1 MRNKR
6 QHTYISLF
14 SSAGVGCFGFKEEN
28 FKCVATN
35 EIIERRLNIQKI
47 NNKCELETGY
57 ICGDI
62 QNEETKEKIYNET
75 KKWSDNQKNYIDV
88 VIATP
93 PCQGMSVANHK
104 KKTDEINRNSLVNES
119 VEIIKKIQPK
129 FFIFENVSAFWKTGC
144 INKNKEVV
152 SIGEMIMEE
161 LGKEYSIY
169 KNVIN
174 FKDYGSNSS
183 RTRTLVIGV
192 LNKFSDEIAP
202 VELFPDYKDGRNLK
216 EIISDMSS
224 LKWGEYD
231 KNDFYHSFRIY
242 PEHMRKWIKEINEG
256 ESAFDNRE
264 DLKKPHKIING
275 EIVINQSK
283 NGDKYRRQIFDKVA
297 PCIHTRNDQIA
308 SQNTIHP
315 REDRVFSIRELMK
328 MMTIPDNFKWLDLE
342 LEELNSL
349 TLEEK
354 RKISKREE
362 MNIRQSIGEAVPTEI
377 FRQIARKINN
387 FLEKDSLS
395 ELEIKKISTKLKTK
409 KDRERFI
416 EKNFKNYNFSTLS
429 KIIELSNSKRKKH
442 SAYYTNKF
450 IIQEIFKQLPNFDN
464 KEITILEPSVGIG
477 NFIPFIFK
485 KYENISKVN
494 LKLIDIDKNI
504 LEILKLLISKI
515 EVPENF
521 NIEFINKDF
530 LDYSETE
537 KVDLVVGNPPFTK
550 LSGNYLKEKIK
561 KNYNKETKNLAELI
575 LEKAMKIA
583 DNVSLIMPKNILNTP
598 EYEKTREI
606 LSKKKV
612 ESIIDF
618 GEKGFKD
625 VLIET
630 INLAINMKLPPKKT
644 EIISITRKEQVIQN
658 QNYIFDQKL
667 PYWIIYRNFGFDK
680 IYGKMI
686 FGVFEV
692 FRDRQI
698 TNSNS
703 HIGKLSDNDIRVIK
717 SRNISNDGEIVN
729 IENYDAYINKN
740 DLKNFQVK
748 KYLND
753 EKVYLTPNMTYNP
766 RLMKKEK
773 GYIVNGSVAILI
785 PKYEFELTEAQKR
798 YISSDE
804 FRTFYKIARNYQTRS
819 LNIDKTSCYW
829 FGINL
834 EV

>member
-1 MRNKR
+1 MNKR
-6 QHTYISLF
+6 KKTYISLF
-14 SSAGVGCFGFKEEN
+14 SSSGVGCFGFKEEN
-28 FKCVATN
+28 FECVVTN
-35 EIIERRLNIQKI
+35 ELIERRLNVQKI
-47 NNKCELETGY
+47 NKKCKLDTGY

-62 QNEETKEKIYNET
+62 QKEEVKRKIYSEI
-75 KKWSDNQKNYIDV
+75 KKWSGNKKNYIDV
-88 VIATP
+88 IIATP

-104 KKTDEINRNSLVNES
+104 KKTDEINRNSLINES

-144 INKNKEVV
+144 INKAKKII
-152 SIGEMIMEE
+152 SIGEMITEE

-169 KNVIN
+169 KDVIN
-174 FKDYGSNSS
+174 FKNYGSNSS

-192 LNKFSDEIAP
+192 LNKFSDEISP
-202 VELFPDYKDGRNLK
+202 VELFPDYRKEKTLKDVIGN
-216 EIISDMSS
+216 MSS

-242 PEHMRKWIKEINEG
+242 PEHMREWIKEINEG
-256 ESAFDNRE
+256 ESAFDNKE
-264 DLKKPHKIING
+264 DLKKPHRIING
-275 EIVINQSK
+275 EIIINQSK

-315 REDRVFSIRELMK
+315 KEDRVFSIRELMK
-328 MMTIPDNFKWLDLE
+328 MMTIPDNFKWLNLE
-342 LEELNSL
+342 LEELNNL

-354 RKISKREE
+354 RKVSKQEE

-377 FRQIARKINN
+377 FRQIARKISK
-387 FLEKDSLS
+387 FLEKDNLS
-395 ELEIKKISTKLKTK
+395 DSEIRNISTTLKTK
-409 KDRERFI
+409 KDIKRFI
-416 EKNFKNYNFSTLS
+416 EKNSEKYSFSILS
-429 KIIELSNSKRKKH
+429 KIVEFSNSKREKH

-450 IIQEIFKQLPNFDN
+450 IIQEIFKQLPNFDS

-485 KYENISKVN
+485 KYENILKVN
-494 LKLIDIDKNI
+494 LKLVDIDKDI
-504 LEILKLLISKI
+504 LEILKLIISKI

-530 LDYSETE
+530 LDYSEIE
-537 KVDLVVGNPPFTK
+537 KVDLVIGNPPFTK

-561 KNYNKETKNLAELI
+561 RNYNKETKNLAELF

-583 DNVSLIMPKNILNTP
+583 NNISLIMPKNILNTP

-606 LSKKKV
+606 LSEKNV

-630 INLAINMKLPPKKT
+630 VNLTANMILPPKK
-644 EIISITRKEQVIQN
+644 IKIVSITRKEEIIQN
-658 QNYIFDQKL
+658 QNYIFEKKL
-667 PYWIIYRNFGFDK
+667 PYWIIYRNLNFDK
-680 IYGKMI
+680 IYNKMLFGI
-686 FGVFEV
+686 FDV

-703 HIGKLSDNDIRVIK
+703 HISKLKENDIRVIK
-717 SRNISNDGEIVN
+717 SRNISNDGKIEN

-740 DLKNFQVK
+740 DLQNFQVK

-766 RLMKKEK
+766 RFMKKEK

-829 FGINL
+829 FGINT
-834 EV
+834 EI

>member
-1 MRNKR
+1 MNKR
-6 QHTYISLF
+6 KKTYISLF
-14 SSAGVGCFGFKEEN
+14 SSSGVGCFGFKEEN
-28 FKCVATN
+28 FECVVTN
-35 EIIERRLNIQKI
+35 ELIERRLNVQKI
-47 NNKCELETGY
+47 NKKCKLDTGY

-62 QNEETKEKIYNET
+62 QKEEVKRKIYDEI
-75 KKWSDNQKNYIDV
+75 KKWSGNQKNYIDV
-88 VIATP
+88 IIATP

-104 KKTDEINRNSLVNES
+104 KKIDEINRNSLINES

-144 INKNKEVV
+144 VNKDEKII
-152 SIGEMIMEE
+152 SIGEMITEE
-161 LGKEYSIY
+161 LGKEYSLY
-169 KNVIN
+169 KDIIN
-174 FKDYGSNSS
+174 FKNYGSNSS

-192 LNKFSDEIAP
+192 LNKFSDEISP
-202 VELFPDYKDGRNLK
+202 VELFPDYRKEKTLK
-216 EIISDMSS
+216 EVIGNMSP
-224 LKWGEYD
+224 LRWGEYD

-242 PEHMRKWIKEINEG
+242 PEHMREWIKEIDEG
-256 ESAFDNRE
+256 ESAFDNKE
-264 DLKKPHKIING
+264 DLKKPHRIING
-275 EIVINQSK
+275 EIIINQSK

-315 REDRVFSIRELMK
+315 KEDRVFSIRELMK
-328 MMTIPDNFKWLDLE
+328 MMTIPDNFKWLNLD
-342 LEELNSL
+342 LEELNNL

-354 RKISKREE
+354 RKVSKQEE

-377 FRQIARKINN
+377 FRQIARKISK
-387 FLEKDSLS
+387 FLEKDNLS
-395 ELEIKKISTKLKTK
+395 DSEIRDISTTLKTK
-409 KDRERFI
+409 KDIKRFI
-416 EKNFKNYNFSTLS
+416 EKNSEKYSFSILS
-429 KIIELSNSKRKKH
+429 KIVEFSNSKREKH

-450 IIQEIFKQLPNFDN
+450 IIQEIFKQLPNFDSE
-464 KEITILEPSVGIG
+464 EITILEPSVGSG

-485 KYENISKVN
+485 KYENVLKVN
-494 LKLIDIDKNI
+494 LKLVDIDKDI
-504 LEILKLLISKI
+504 LEILKLIISKI

-530 LDYSETE
+530 LDYSEIE
-537 KVDLVVGNPPFTK
+537 KVDLVIGNPPFTK

-561 KNYNKETKNLAELI
+561 KNYNKETKNLAELF

-583 DNVSLIMPKNILNTP
+583 NNVSLIMPKNILNTP

-606 LSKKKV
+606 LSEKNI
-612 ESIIDF
+612 ESIIDL

-630 INLAINMKLPPKKT
+630 VNLSINMILSPKKT
-644 EIISITRKEQVIQN
+644 KILSITRKEEIIQN
-658 QNYIFDQKL
+658 QNYIFDKKL
-667 PYWIIYRNFGFDK
+667 PYWIIYRNLNFDK
-680 IYGKMI
+680 IYNKMLFGI
-686 FGVFEV
+686 FDV

-703 HIGKLSDNDIRVIK
+703 HIGKLKENDIRVIK
-717 SRNISNDGEIVN
+717 SRNISNDGKIEN
-729 IENYDAYINKN
+729 IENYDAYINKS
-740 DLKNFQVK
+740 DLQNFQVK
-748 KYLND
+748 RYLND

-785 PKYEFELTEAQKR
+785 PKYQFELTESQKR

-804 FRTFYKIARNYQTRS
+804 FRAFYKIARNYQTRS

-829 FGINL
+829 FGINT
-834 EV
+834 EI

>member
-1 MRNKR
+1 MNKR
-6 QHTYISLF
+6 KKTYISLF
-14 SSAGVGCFGFKEEN
+14 SSSGVGCFGFKEEN
-28 FKCVATN
+28 FECVVTN
-35 EIIERRLNIQKI
+35 ELIERRLNVQKI
-47 NNKCELETGY
+47 NKKCKLDTGY

-62 QNEETKEKIYNET
+62 QKEEVKRKIYSEI
-75 KKWSDNQKNYIDV
+75 KKWSGNKKNYIDV
-88 VIATP
+88 IIATP

-104 KKTDEINRNSLVNES
+104 KKTDEINRNSLINES

-144 INKNKEVV
+144 INKAKKII
-152 SIGEMIMEE
+152 SIGEMITEE

-169 KNVIN
+169 KDVIN
-174 FKDYGSNSS
+174 FKNYGSNSS

-192 LNKFSDEIAP
+192 LNKFSDEISP
-202 VELFPDYKDGRNLK
+202 VELFPDYRKEKTLKDVIGN
-216 EIISDMSS
+216 MSS

-242 PEHMRKWIKEINEG
+242 PEHMREWIKEINEG
-256 ESAFDNRE
+256 ESAFDNKE
-264 DLKKPHKIING
+264 DLKKPHRIING
-275 EIVINQSK
+275 EIIINQSK

-315 REDRVFSIRELMK
+315 KEDRVFSIRELMK
-328 MMTIPDNFKWLDLE
+328 MMTIPDNFKWLNLE
-342 LEELNSL
+342 LEELNNL

-354 RKISKREE
+354 RKVSKQEE

-377 FRQIARKINN
+377 FRQIARKISK
-387 FLEKDSLS
+387 FLEKDNLS
-395 ELEIKKISTKLKTK
+395 DSEIRNISTTLKTK
-409 KDRERFI
+409 KDIKRFI
-416 EKNFKNYNFSTLS
+416 EKNSEKYSFSILS
-429 KIIELSNSKRKKH
+429 KIVEFSNSKREKH

-450 IIQEIFKQLPNFDN
+450 IIQEIFKQLPNFDS

-485 KYENISKVN
+485 KYENILKVN
-494 LKLIDIDKNI
+494 LKLVDIDKDI
-504 LEILKLLISKI
+504 LEILKLIISKI

-530 LDYSETE
+530 LDYSEIE
-537 KVDLVVGNPPFTK
+537 KVDLVIGNPPFTK

-561 KNYNKETKNLAELI
+561 RNYNKETKNLAELF

-583 DNVSLIMPKNILNTP
+583 NNISLIMPKNILNTP

-606 LSKKKV
+606 LSEKNV

-630 INLAINMKLPPKKT
+630 VNLTANMILPPKK
-644 EIISITRKEQVIQN
+644 IKIVSITRKEEIIQN
-658 QNYIFDQKL
+658 QNYIFEKKL
-667 PYWIIYRNFGFDK
+667 PYWIIYRNLNFDK
-680 IYGKMI
+680 IYNKMLFGI
-686 FGVFEV
+686 FDV

-703 HIGKLSDNDIRVIK
+703 HIGKLKENDIRVIK
-717 SRNISNDGEIVN
+717 SRNISNDGKIEN

-740 DLKNFQVK
+740 DLQNFQVK

-766 RLMKKEK
+766 RFMKKEK

-829 FGINL
+829 FGINT
-834 EV
+834 EI

>member
-1 MRNKR
+1 MGNKR

-202 VELFPDYKDGRNLK
+202 VELFPDYKEGRNLK
-216 EIISDMSS
+216 EIIGDMSS

-242 PEHMRKWIKEINEG
+242 PEHMRKWIKEIGEG

-450 IIQEIFKQLPNFDN
+450 IIQEILKQLPDFYD
-464 KEITILEPSVGIG
+464 KEITIVEPSVGIG

-494 LKLIDIDKNI
+494 LKLVDIDKDI
-504 LEILKLLISKI
+504 LRLLKLLISKI
-515 EVPENF
+515 EVPKNF

-537 KVDLVVGNPPFTK
+537 KINLVIGNPPFTK

-561 KNYNKETKNLAELI
+561 NNYNNETKNLSELI
-575 LEKAMKIA
+575 LEKAMKIS

-598 EYEKTREI
+598 EYVKTREI
-606 LSKKKV
+606 LKKRNIK
-612 ESIIDF
+612 SIIDF
-618 GEKGFKD
+618 GEKGFKG
-625 VLIET
+625 VLVET
-630 INLAINMKLPPKKT
+630 VNLVINMTLFSKNT
-644 EIISITRKEQVIQN
+644 EIISITNREQITQR
-658 QNYIFDQKL
+658 QEYIFDEEL
-667 PYWIIYRNFGFDK
+667 PYWIIYRNNFFDK
-680 IYGKMI
+680 ILKKMKFGI
-686 FGVFEV
+686 FDV

-703 HIGKLSDNDIRVIK
+703 TSEKNEKYNIRILK
-717 SRNISNDGEIVN
+717 SRNISDNGEI
-729 IENYDAYINKN
+729 IDIDGYDSFINESSLKEMSVERFFN
-740 DLKNFQVK
+740 DNT
-748 KYLND
+748 
-753 EKVYLTPNMTYNP
+753 VYLTPNMTYKP
-766 RLMKKEK
+766 RLIKKES
-773 GYIVNGSVAILI
+773 GYVVNGSVAILI
-785 PKYEFELTEAQKR
+785 PKTLLNLSKEQMD

-804 FRTFYKIARNYQTRS
+804 FRSFYKIARNYQTRS

>member
-1 MRNKR
+1 M
-6 QHTYISLF
+6 TI
-14 SSAGVGCFGFKEEN
+14 
-28 FKCVATN
+28 
-35 EIIERRLNIQKI
+35 
-47 NNKCELETGY
+47 
-57 ICGDI
+57 
-62 QNEETKEKIYNET
+62 
-75 KKWSDNQKNYIDV
+75 
-88 VIATP
+88 
-93 PCQGMSVANHK
+93 
-104 KKTDEINRNSLVNES
+104 TD
-119 VEIIKKIQPK
+119 IIK
-129 FFIFENVSAFWKTGC
+129 
-144 INKNKEVV
+144 
-152 SIGEMIMEE
+152 
-161 LGKEYSIY
+161 L
-169 KNVIN
+169 
-174 FKDYGSNSS
+174 
-183 RTRTLVIGV
+183 
-192 LNKFSDEIAP
+192 LN
-202 VELFPDYKDGRNLK
+202 LY
-216 EIISDMSS
+216 
-224 LKWGEYD
+224 
-231 KNDFYHSFRIY
+231 
-242 PEHMRKWIKEINEG
+242 
-256 ESAFDNRE
+256 
-264 DLKKPHKIING
+264 
-275 EIVINQSK
+275 
-283 NGDKYRRQIFDKVA
+283 
-297 PCIHTRNDQIA
+297 
-308 SQNTIHP
+308 
-315 REDRVFSIRELMK
+315 
-328 MMTIPDNFKWLDLE
+328 
-342 LEELNSL
+342 LEELNNL

-377 FRQIARKINN
+377 FRQIARKISK
-387 FLEKDSLS
+387 FLEKNNLSDS
-395 ELEIKKISTKLKTK
+395 EIKNISTTLKTK
-409 KDRERFI
+409 KDIKEFI
-416 EKNFKNYNFSTLS
+416 KKNYEKYNFSVLS
-429 KIIELSNSKRKKH
+429 KIIELSNSKREKH
-442 SAYYTNKF
+442 SAYYTNKS

-521 NIEFINKDF
+521 NIEFINKYF

-686 FGVFEV
+686 FGVFEA

-773 GYIVNGSVAILI
+773 GYIVNG
-785 PKYEFELTEAQKR
+785 
-798 YISSDE
+798 
-804 FRTFYKIARNYQTRS
+804 
-819 LNIDKTSCYW
+819 
-829 FGINL
+829 
-834 EV
+834 

>member
-1 MRNKR
+1 MNKR
-6 QHTYISLF
+6 KKTYISLF
-14 SSAGVGCFGFKEEN
+14 SSSGVGCFGFKEEN
-28 FKCVATN
+28 FECVVTN
-35 EIIERRLNIQKI
+35 EIIERRLNVQKI
-47 NNKCELETGY
+47 NKKCKLETGY

-62 QNEETKEKIYNET
+62 QKEEVKRKIYSEI
-75 KKWSDNQKNYIDV
+75 KKWSGNKKNYIDV
-88 VIATP
+88 IIATP

-104 KKTDEINRNSLVNES
+104 KKTDEINRNSLINES

-144 INKNKEVV
+144 INKAKKII
-152 SIGEMIMEE
+152 SIGEMITEE

-169 KNVIN
+169 KDVIN
-174 FKDYGSNSS
+174 FKNYGSNSS

-192 LNKFSDEIAP
+192 LNKFSDEISP
-202 VELFPDYKDGRNLK
+202 VELFPDYRKEKTLKDVIGN
-216 EIISDMSS
+216 MSS
-224 LKWGEYD
+224 LKWREYD

-242 PEHMRKWIKEINEG
+242 PEHMREWIKEINEG
-256 ESAFDNRE
+256 ESAFDNKE
-264 DLKKPHKIING
+264 DLKKPHRIING
-275 EIVINQSK
+275 EIIINQSK
-283 NGDKYRRQIFDKVA
+283 NGDKYRRQTFDKVA

-315 REDRVFSIRELMK
+315 KEDRVFSIRELMK
-328 MMTIPDNFKWLDLE
+328 MMTIPDNFKWLNLE
-342 LEELNSL
+342 LEELNNL

-354 RKISKREE
+354 RKVSKQEE

-377 FRQIARKINN
+377 FRQIARKISK
-387 FLEKDSLS
+387 FLEKDNLS
-395 ELEIKKISTKLKTK
+395 DSEIKNISTTLKTK
-409 KDRERFI
+409 KDIKRFI
-416 EKNFKNYNFSTLS
+416 EKNSEKYSFSILS
-429 KIIELSNSKRKKH
+429 KIVEFSNSKREKH

-450 IIQEIFKQLPNFDN
+450 IIQEIFKQLPNFDS

-485 KYENISKVN
+485 KYENILKVN
-494 LKLIDIDKNI
+494 LKLVDIDKDI
-504 LEILKLLISKI
+504 LEILKLIISKI

-530 LDYSETE
+530 LDYSEIE
-537 KVDLVVGNPPFTK
+537 KVDLVIGNPPFTK

-561 KNYNKETKNLAELI
+561 RNYNKETKNLAELF

-583 DNVSLIMPKNILNTP
+583 NNISLIMPKNILNTP

-606 LSKKKV
+606 LSEKNV
-612 ESIIDF
+612 ESIIDL

-630 INLAINMKLPPKKT
+630 VNLTANMILPPKKT
-644 EIISITRKEQVIQN
+644 KIVSITRKEEIIQN
-658 QNYIFDQKL
+658 QNYIFEKKL
-667 PYWIIYRNFGFDK
+667 PYWIIYRNLNFDK
-680 IYGKMI
+680 IYNKMLFGI
-686 FGVFEV
+686 FDV

-703 HIGKLSDNDIRVIK
+703 HIGKLKKDDIRVIK
-717 SRNISNDGEIVN
+717 SRNISNDGKIEN

-740 DLKNFQVK
+740 DLQNFQIK

-785 PKYEFELTEAQKR
+785 PKYQFELTEAQKR